1 MKLKISTILLIG
13 RIILHPM
20 LCTILLLYLKEYID
34 YQLVLIF
41 GIMIV
46 LFNYGK
52 TKNNFV
58 LSFFISIILSY
69 SVFFLSF
76 GIYLGFGYLL
86 KGGDI
91 EKIIDGFILGIPI
104 ATLHYLIIVSII
116 APLLMFYSYKILFK
130 IKNTKQFIYIKWFS
144 IVVLFLF
151 GLTNIFFENE
161 LWQFIMLLA
170 LQLILYEKEVNKL
183 LKSILPT
190 TWYKPNKGKKPK
202 L

>member
-1 MKLKISTILLIG
+1 
-13 RIILHPM
+13 
-20 LCTILLLYLKEYID
+20 
-34 YQLVLIF
+34 
-41 GIMIV
+41 
-46 LFNYGK
+46 
-52 TKNNFV
+52 
-58 LSFFISIILSY
+58 
-69 SVFFLSF
+69 
-76 GIYLGFGYLL
+76 
-86 KGGDI
+86 
-91 EKIIDGFILGIPI
+91 
-104 ATLHYLIIVSII
+104 
-116 APLLMFYSYKILFK
+116 MFYSYKILFK

>member
-13 RIILHPM
+13 RIILPPM

-69 SVFFLSF
+69 SVFFFIFWYLSR
-76 GIYLGFGYLL
+76 LW
-86 KGGDI
+86 
-91 EKIIDGFILGIPI
+91 
-104 ATLHYLIIVSII
+104 VSI
-116 APLLMFYSYKILFK
+116 
-130 IKNTKQFIYIKWFS
+130 
-144 IVVLFLF
+144 
-151 GLTNIFFENE
+151 
-161 LWQFIMLLA
+161 
-170 LQLILYEKEVNKL
+170 
-183 LKSILPT
+183 
-190 TWYKPNKGKKPK
+190 KGRGY
-202 L
+202 